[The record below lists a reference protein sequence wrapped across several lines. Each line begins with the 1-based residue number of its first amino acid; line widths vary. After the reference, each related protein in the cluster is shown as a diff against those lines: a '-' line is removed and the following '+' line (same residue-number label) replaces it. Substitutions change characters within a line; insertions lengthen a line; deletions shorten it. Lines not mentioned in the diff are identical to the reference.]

1 MKKVLFSLT
10 LLTALVAGC
19 MSLQD
24 TQRPTTRYVV
34 SELGAV
40 GDGQTVNTKA
50 IQAAIDQCAAVGGG
64 VIVIPKGTFLSGALY
79 FKQGVNLLVEKD
91 AVLKSTITIADFP
104 PIYTR
109 WEGIERYWTSA
120 FLNFVGMRNVDVSGE
135 GIIDGSGDA
144 WANFGQNARIAPGP
158 GGVAAAGGPRGQ
170 AGAGAG
176 APPAGG
182 RRGGGPG
189 GPGGPGARGA
199 GFAAATPTG
208 PLPKPEDVFPLPL
221 PTTATINLWNTSK
234 NIPIINAAG
243 VAIPRGGGSGGTIN
257 TPPRTVVFQDCT
269 DVRVSGLTIKNE
281 ARWGWVFIYCENVVA
296 ANLKSLAEHY
306 IPSSDGMDV
315 DSCKHVL
322 ITGCYFD
329 CNDDCLSIKSGK
341 DEDGRRVNR
350 PCEDIM
356 IEKTTFAYGHGGAAM
371 GSETSG
377 GIRNVEV
384 RDCIAEAGN
393 WAPIRFKTQPSRG
406 GVVENI
412 TYRNLELDG
421 TRQAVEFNLEW
432 NMRINVAGDTR
443 VPPVVRNVKLINVHG
458 TAASVGA
465 MHGLPDSFID
475 GITFERCAIVAQHGL
490 TIENAKNVDTS
501 GLKLTV
507 AEGEP
512 ITRR

>member
-1 MKKVLFSLT
+1 MKKSLLFLA
-10 LLTALVAGC
+10 ALVALFAGC
-19 MSLQD
+19 TALQS
-24 TQRPTTRYVV
+24 TPPKRYVI

-50 IQAAIDQCAAVGGG
+50 IQAAIDQCAAAGGG
-64 VIVIPKGTFLSGALY
+64 VIVVPKGTFLSGALY

-91 AVLKSTITIADFP
+91 GVLKSTITIADFP

-120 FLNFVGMRNVDVSGE
+120 FLNFVGMKNVSVSGE

-144 WANFGQNARIAPGP
+144 WANFGQNARLATPP
-158 GGVAAAGGPRGQ
+158 GGAPAGGRGNAQ
-170 AGAGAG
+170 PGGAGAG
-176 APPAGG
+176 GG
-182 RRGGGPG
+182 RRGGAPG
-189 GPGGPGARGA
+189 GGGQFAGFGGPPA
-199 GFAAATPTG
+199 PTG
-208 PLPKPEDVFPLPL
+208 PLPKPADVFPLPL
-221 PTTATINLWNTSK
+221 PTTSTISLWRSTRD
-234 NIPIINAAG
+234 IPVVNAAG
-243 VAIPRGGGSGGTIN
+243 VAIPRGGGSGGVIG
-257 TPPRTVVFQDCT
+257 TPPRSVVFQDCS

-296 ANLKSLAEHY
+296 ENLKSLAEHY

-315 DSCKHVL
+315 DSCRHVL

-350 PCEDIM
+350 PCEDIVV
-356 IEKTTFAYGHGGAAM
+356 EKTTFAYGHGGAAM

-384 RDCIAEAGN
+384 RDCVANAGN

-406 GVVENI
+406 GMVENI
-412 TYRNLELDG
+412 TYRNLELKD
-421 TRQAVEFNLEW
+421 TRQMVEFNLEW

-443 VPPVVRNVKLINVHG
+443 VIPTVRNVQLINVHG
-458 TAASVGA
+458 TTASVGM
-465 MHGLPDSFID
+465 MHGLYDSYIE
-475 GITFERCAIVAQHGL
+475 GITFVNCDITAQKGL
-490 TIENAKNVDTS
+490 VIENAHHVDTS
-501 GLKLTV
+501 GLKLSV
-507 AEGEP
+507 KEGEA
-512 ITRR
+512 ITVREVKKP